1 MRRRRAVG
9 SVRTIS
15 GVGAARAIGGGLQG
29 TTWGRAVRASGS
41 QRYCRGS
48 LRCTRAAKR
57 EHAGVGRCSREWS
70 SGELLG
76 GRGRSLER
84 LQGNSRVRGLLVRAR
99 FGASTARTVHTVNR
113 AGALGVSEAC
123 WGVSSGSIHASI
135 RSHCGWRLSVA
146 GDSGSFT
153 ERGGYGAR
161 TPRAVGRSPLGPLR
175 CGSPAR
181 VGTGD
186 GAVPQSVR
194 AKRSLARGGLGR
206 RGSAVI
212 AEATPATPEH
222 FAGGALCGGTSPDL
236 CEVLRATRSRP
247 PLASHRASQ
256 GQTPWRTDC
265 CETGPLSCGSVVQ
278 RFSRRGPVE

>member
-41 QRYCRGS
+41 QRNYRDPIGALVQRNGSTRGWGEAHVS
-48 LRCTRAAKR
+48 SPPVAA
-57 EHAGVGRCSREWS
+57 GW
-70 SGELLG
+70 
-76 GRGRSLER
+76 GRGRALER
-84 LQGNSRVRGLLVRAR
+84 LQGNSRVRGRLVRAR